1 MAWVSRREFLRVL
14 TSGAISLAAA
24 EREALGA
31 EAASVAVVKI
41 GAGGREAALKEA
53 LDLLRLPAFGGK
65 SILLKPNW
73 NSADP
78 FPASTHPAMLEALI
92 RTLWRL
98 GAREITVADRS
109 GMGHTPA
116 VMRELRVPEIARAL
130 NVKALAFDDL
140 PRREWVHVSGSSL
153 GWERGFFV
161 PRLLKETDA
170 VVQTC
175 CLKTH
180 RYGGHFTLS
189 LKNTIGLVAKYLP
202 GDSYNYMGELHS
214 SPRQRALIAE
224 ANLAYRP
231 ELVVLDGVE
240 AFVDGGPDAGRKAAP
255 GVLIVGTDRVAV
267 DAVGVAALRE
277 AGTTPEV
284 SRGAIFA
291 QEQIARAVELGLGIR
306 SPAQIRIAAP
316 DAQSEAYA
324 SRLRSRLLTPAAWS
338 EGARPSLQSADES
351 KRA

>member
-1 MAWVSRREFLRVL
+1 MITPVSRRGFLQA
-14 TSGAISLAAA
+14 GAGALASLAVG
-24 EREALGA
+24 RRPALG
-31 EAASVAVVKI
+31 EETASVAVVKV
-41 GAGGREAALKEA
+41 GNDGREAALWRA
-53 LDLLRLPAFGGK
+53 LDLLRFSSVKGR

-78 FPASTHPAMLEALI
+78 FPGSTHPAMLEALI
-92 RTLWRL
+92 RALWRL

-116 VMRELRVPEIARAL
+116 VMRALGFHETAKAL
-130 NVKALAFDDL
+130 NVRGLALDDL
-140 PRREWVHVSGSSL
+140 PRQGWVHVSDESL
-153 GWERGFFV
+153 TWERGFYV
-161 PRLLKETDA
+161 PRILREVDA

-202 GDSYNYMGELHS
+202 GEIYNYMGELHA

-224 ANLAYRP
+224 TNLAYRP
-231 ELVVLDGVE
+231 ALVVLDGGE
-240 AFVDGGPDAGRKAAP
+240 AFADGGPDTGRKAKP

-277 AGTTPEV
+277 AGTNPTV
-284 SRGAIFA
+284 AGGAIFS
-291 QEQIARAVELGLGIR
+291 QDQIARAVELGLGVR
-306 SPAQIRIAAP
+306 SARGIRIVAP
-316 DAQSEAYA
+316 DSASEAYA
-324 SRLRSRLLTPAAWS
+324 ARLRAHLMSR
-338 EGARPSLQSADES
+338 G
-351 KRA
+351 